1 MGSVES
7 RHRAQSMIGSL
18 AFGENEPLPESQP
31 VSNVSTS
38 TNEPKLTV
46 EQVDNHVYFYAHVD
60 SDRCLALIRTIR
72 ELDGRLRNEYA
83 SRALPDDYPPT
94 PIWLHVNS
102 YGGYLFDAMAI
113 VDQIQRIKTPVFS
126 IVEGCTASAATLI
139 TMSCERR
146 YIMPSS
152 FMLIHQLSTF
162 TWGTYEQIKDEV
174 KLLDQMMDTLI
185 TFYTEHSKLDDD
197 DVRDLLKHD
206 SWFSARECIERGL
219 ADAML

>member
-1 MGSVES
+1 MSPVRLGYEGYRMVSLNES
-7 RHRAQSMIGSL
+7 EAPAAPL
-18 AFGENEPLPESQP
+18 AAAKMSIE
-31 VSNVSTS
+31 T
-38 TNEPKLTV
+38 PKLTV

-83 SRALPDDYPPT
+83 SRALPEDYPAT

-139 TMSCERR
+139 TMSCDRR

-152 FMLIHQLSTF
+152 FMLIHQLSTI
-162 TWGTYEQIKDEV
+162 TWGTYEQIKDEM
-174 KLLDQMMDTLI
+174 KLLDQMMETLVA
-185 TFYTEHSKLDDD
+185 FYAERSKLSAD
-197 DVRDLLKHD
+197 DVRGLLEHD
-206 SWFSARECIERGL
+206 SWFNARECVERGL
-219 ADAML
+219 ADSLL